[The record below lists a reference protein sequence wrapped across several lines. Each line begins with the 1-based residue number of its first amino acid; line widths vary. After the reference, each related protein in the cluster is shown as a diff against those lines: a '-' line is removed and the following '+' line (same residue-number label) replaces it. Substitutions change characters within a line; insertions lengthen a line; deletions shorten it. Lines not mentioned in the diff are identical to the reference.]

1 MSMEIYLLTN
11 ETIPSLAAW
20 QDAIDAL
27 KFDVRLIDQH
37 ELPTKEIRIKAQCQ
51 GKPVLL
57 EIERADLAY
66 VRSEF
71 PEIEFPDGV
80 SFVHVLR
87 WNKTLEGGLA
97 ASEAAAAYISFVK
110 GLMID
115 TEEGKLNN
123 STRAVELARE
133 MSAGMPALQDL
144 FAEIVAKY
152 QGQKKG
158 N

>member
-1 MSMEIYLLTN
+1 MLSN
-11 ETIPSLAAW
+11 EPVLSVKAW
-20 QDAIDAL
+20 QDAVDAL
-27 KFDVRLIDQH
+27 NFSTRFVDRQELSTKEVRL
-37 ELPTKEIRIKAQCQ
+37 KAECL
-51 GKPVLL
+51 GKPVLMEL
-57 EIERADLAY
+57 EDVGFSY
-66 VRSEF
+66 VRKTF
-71 PEIEFPDGV
+71 PETEFPDGV
-80 SFVHVLR
+80 KYVHALR

-97 ASEAAAAYISFVK
+97 AYEAAAAYISFVK